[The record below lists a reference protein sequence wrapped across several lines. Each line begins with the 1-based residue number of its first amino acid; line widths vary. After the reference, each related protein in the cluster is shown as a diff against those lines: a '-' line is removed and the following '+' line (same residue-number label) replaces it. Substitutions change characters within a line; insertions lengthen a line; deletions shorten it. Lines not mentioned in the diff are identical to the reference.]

1 MDQSIVNKKIGLVAN
16 TAWNLF
22 HFRAELMSRLKE
34 DGNEVFCIAP
44 ADGNEKKLE
53 PYCHRFVAL
62 EKLQRKGTS
71 AKTDLALYHEL
82 VFIFKELQL
91 DLVLCYTVKPN
102 IYGTLAAH
110 RLNIPTVNTIT
121 GLGFAFLENRLI
133 NKIVVRLYKYALQKS
148 ARVIFQ
154 NKDDRHLFIK
164 KGLVKAGRTTLVR
177 GSGINTDFFN
187 PSKNVERLDDKIRFL
202 FVGRLLYDKGVMELL
217 HGFTEAAAMVNN
229 LQLHLVGD
237 TDSGN
242 PASVEETDLLPF
254 RTRNDIT
261 FHGYEEDVIPYL
273 APADV
278 VILPSYREGL
288 PRVILEG
295 MSMGKPV
302 ITTNVP
308 GCKEMV
314 VNGQNGILV
323 DVKSSQAIAS
333 AIQKMALLKK
343 EQRHQMGAWARQEV
357 LNKYSSEAVI
367 QSYYLILHDIFAG
380 QRGLKK
386 IN

>member
-1 MDQSIVNKKIGLVAN
+1 MDKSVVNKRIGLVAN
-16 TAWNLF
+16 TAWNLY
-22 HFRAELMSRLKE
+22 HFRSELMAQLKL
-34 DGNEVFCIAP
+34 DGNLVFCIAP
-44 ADGNEKKLE
+44 PDGFENRLE
-53 PYCHRFVAL
+53 PMCDAYIAL
-62 EKLQRKGTS
+62 QKLQRKGTS
-71 AKTDLALYHEL
+71 AKMDLALYHEL
-82 VFIFKELQL
+82 VQIFQTLQL

-110 RLNIPTVNTIT
+110 RLNIPAVNTIT

-177 GSGINTDFFN
+177 GSGINTDLFHPTIN
-187 PSKNVERLDDKIRFL
+187 KDREDQNIRFL

-217 HGFTEAAAMVNN
+217 NGFKAACTRIQNIE
-229 LQLHLVGD
+229 LHLVGD

-242 PASVEETDLLPF
+242 PASVEEADLQPF
-254 RTRNDIT
+254 RERADIT
-261 FHGYEEDVIPYL
+261 FHGYQEEVIPYL
-273 APADV
+273 ASSDV
-278 VILPSYREGL
+278 VVLPSYREGL

-323 DVKSSQAIAS
+323 EVKSAQAIAT
-333 AIQKMALLKK
+333 AIEKMALLTKSD
-343 EQRHQMGAWARQEV
+343 RDQMGLWARKEV
-357 LNKYSSEAVI
+357 LTKYSSEAII
-367 QSYYLILHDIFAG
+367 QAYYLILHDIFAG
-380 QRGLKK
+380 QSKVK
-386 IN
+386 NIY